1 MKKKNGI
8 NGFLKG
14 LISVV
19 IFPFWII
26 VHPLMMLLASCF
38 QGIANKSWY
47 SKSANYGNKVK
58 NHFLIGKRSSRLSFT
73 FAHALLHF
81 LFFLIS
87 FLLLSVFYNSYINK
101 STAVKNK
108 NLNIEVTDNTPAG
121 HVNIDS
127 TTSNQLAHFGL
138 TWDNEDS
145 VKMKKIDPLYGF
157 PLKHMY
163 FEFMPK
169 THEKDTTFFKITIH
183 ADYNLKIDTAEIRRG
198 LKQDLADHVFNYEI
212 EKFGE
217 NEGKYFIVINL
228 NVLPLCDDI
237 GEDTIQT
244 RMFRLFNLPANP
256 EMYDDD
262 DPPYLNYFIHFSFAR
277 NSLDSLVLK
286 PSETRSNSQLTFSF
300 WDSYTFAK
308 DTDLGNVSNYPYY
321 NVPYELLDVI
331 PKPDTNHPYILI
343 YNGESFREAIQRGV
357 YLKFVNRD
365 LLQKNDKRVLF
376 WTVVFGALAS
386 FILTI
391 IIDLFTKWRNV
402 NLRSGNKDPYN
413 EE

>member
-138 TWDNEDS
+138 T
-145 VKMKKIDPLYGF
+145 
-157 PLKHMY
+157 
-163 FEFMPK
+163 
-169 THEKDTTFFKITIH
+169 
-183 ADYNLKIDTAEIRRG
+183 
-198 LKQDLADHVFNYEI
+198 
-212 EKFGE
+212 
-217 NEGKYFIVINL
+217 
-228 NVLPLCDDI
+228 
-237 GEDTIQT
+237 
-244 RMFRLFNLPANP
+244 
-256 EMYDDD
+256 
-262 DPPYLNYFIHFSFAR
+262 
-277 NSLDSLVLK
+277 
-286 PSETRSNSQLTFSF
+286 
-300 WDSYTFAK
+300 
-308 DTDLGNVSNYPYY
+308 
-321 NVPYELLDVI
+321 
-331 PKPDTNHPYILI
+331 
-343 YNGESFREAIQRGV
+343 
-357 YLKFVNRD
+357 
-365 LLQKNDKRVLF
+365 
-376 WTVVFGALAS
+376 
-386 FILTI
+386 
-391 IIDLFTKWRNV
+391 
-402 NLRSGNKDPYN
+402 
-413 EE
+413 